1 MMRIL
6 RATMRLQTMME
17 RQATMTGMVN
27 NMMYI
32 TEIKRIYVDKRY
44 IFLSDD
50 FPTYMKKLVI
60 FGVEIFKLL
69 YNVYI

>member
-1 MMRIL
+1 
-6 RATMRLQTMME
+6 MRLQTMME